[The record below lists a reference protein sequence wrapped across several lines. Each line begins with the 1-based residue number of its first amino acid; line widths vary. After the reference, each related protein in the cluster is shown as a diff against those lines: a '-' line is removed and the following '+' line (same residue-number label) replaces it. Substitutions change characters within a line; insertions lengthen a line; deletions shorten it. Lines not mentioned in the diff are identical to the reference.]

1 MSGEQ
6 TALGAARSQCLTFR
20 LGEEEFALEIGRVRE
35 ILDSPHI
42 TAVPR
47 MPHYLRGVINLRGN
61 VVPVVDL
68 KLKFGLER
76 TERAADTCVIITE
89 VGAGDDKLV
98 MGALADSV
106 QEVLELGAG
115 DIEPPPRIGSCLSAD
130 LLKGMGRQGERFIM
144 ILDIDQVLAAE
155 ELAIEK
161 LAGVG
166 AAGQNPAAAAG
177 APAAAVA

>member
-1 MSGEQ
+1 MSETQ
-6 TALGAARSQCLTFR
+6 IALGAARSQCLTFR

-35 ILDSPHI
+35 VLDYPHI

-89 VGAGDDKLV
+89 VGAGEEALV

-106 QEVLELGAG
+106 QEVLDLAEG
-115 DIEPPPRIGSCLSAD
+115 DIEPPPRMGTRLSAD
-130 LLKGMGRQGERFIM
+130 FLKGMGRQGERFIM

-155 ELAIEK
+155 EPA
-161 LAGVG
+161 AVG
-166 AAGQNPAAAAG
+166 AAGAA
-177 APAAAVA
+177 